1 MYYETKDQNIYNLPL
16 ELIFKIV
23 MDYDLSLSDII
34 HLCQSSIYL
43 YYQLYQNNLF
53 WRSLYLQNI
62 SSVPLEINFNN
73 IVEKENNYL
82 SATLIKY
89 IKRFILN

>member
-34 HLCQSSIYL
+34 HLCRSSIYL

-53 WRSLYLQNI
+53 LAFFI
-62 SSVPLEINFNN
+62 SS
-73 IVEKENNYL
+73 KYL
-82 SATLIKY
+82 ISSF
-89 IKRFILN
+89 RD

>member
-34 HLCQSSIYL
+34 HLCRSSIYL
-43 YYQLYQNNLF
+43 YYQLY
-53 WRSLYLQNI
+53 
-62 SSVPLEINFNN
+62 
-73 IVEKENNYL
+73 
-82 SATLIKY
+82 
-89 IKRFILN
+89 